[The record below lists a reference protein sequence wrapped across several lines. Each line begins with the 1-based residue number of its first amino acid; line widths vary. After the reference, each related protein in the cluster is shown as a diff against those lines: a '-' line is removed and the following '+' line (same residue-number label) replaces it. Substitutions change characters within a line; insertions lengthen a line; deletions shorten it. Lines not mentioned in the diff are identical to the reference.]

1 MNRLLQFEQ
10 YAHQRLPKVARDY
23 YSDGA
28 CGEFTLKENE
38 SAFQRLKLLPRV
50 LRGISELTAE
60 TSILGVKIAMPICIA
75 PTAFHKMA
83 HLDGEIATVK
93 AAKRMGTCMTLSTFS
108 TCSLEEVSESAPDCL
123 RRFQLYVV
131 PDRHITKDLVLR
143 AKTAGFKA
151 LVITVDTE
159 VVGIKYASTESFT
172 CPQQFGLPNLRYQ
185 DGQSPFLNGPY
196 EAAVTWK
203 DIDWIKSL
211 TDLPIVLK
219 GILTAQ
225 DAREAVKHGV
235 SGIWV
240 SNHGGR
246 QLDTV
251 PAAIEVLP
259 EIAKAVGNKAEIYV
273 DGGVRYGTDVLKAI
287 ALGARAV
294 FIGRPVLWGLTYNG
308 EDGVCQVLHE
318 FKVAMKLSGCAS
330 ISDINRSLVVHQ
342 SHFWSNL

>member
-1 MNRLLQFEQ
+1 
-10 YAHQRLPKVARDY
+10 
-23 YSDGA
+23 
-28 CGEFTLKENE
+28 
-38 SAFQRLKLLPRV
+38 
-50 LRGISELTAE
+50 
-60 TSILGVKIAMPICIA
+60 
-75 PTAFHKMA
+75 
-83 HLDGEIATVK
+83 
-93 AAKRMGTCMTLSTFS
+93 MGTCMTLSTFS
-108 TCSLEEVSESAPDCL
+108 TCSLEEVSKSAPDCL
-123 RRFQLYVV
+123 RWFQLYIVS
-131 PDRHITKDLVLR
+131 DRHITKDLVLR

-159 VVGIKYASTESFT
+159 VVGIKYASTENQFT
-172 CPQQFGLPNLRYQ
+172 YPQQFGLPNLQDQ

-251 PAAIEVLP
+251 PAAVSPSFMLP
-259 EIAKAVGNKAEIYV
+259 TY
-273 DGGVRYGTDVLKAI
+273 T
-287 ALGARAV
+287 AV
-294 FIGRPVLWGLTYNG
+294 FSFR
-308 EDGVCQVLHE
+308 
-318 FKVAMKLSGCAS
+318 
-330 ISDINRSLVVHQ
+330 
-342 SHFWSNL
+342 